1 MSLNEKGV
9 SVREIITK
17 AVIGKGN
24 KFSQQTHVMI
34 PPNTPNSI
42 LGCWVINH
50 SYTAAKVGDAVE
62 ITGSYDINVWYSYA
76 NNSKTDV
83 AKENLS
89 YVERI
94 PLSYLDGNH
103 LRGDEEVKATV
114 TQQPSAVEAKVVDGK
129 CSVTVEKEFFAEMI
143 GETKVCVLV
152 APGSCGELDE
162 KLFEEGADFGELED
176 EVLIDELD

>member
-1 MSLNEKGV
+1 MSLTEKGIN
-9 SVREIITK
+9 VREIITK
-17 AVIGKGN
+17 AVVGKGN
-24 KFSQQTHVMI
+24 KFSQETHI
-34 PPNTPNSI
+34 ITPPNTPNSI

-50 SYTAAKVGDAVE
+50 AYSAVKAGDAVE

-89 YVERI
+89 YVEKI
-94 PLSYLDGNH
+94 PLSYLDGG
-103 LRGDEEVKATV
+103 LLGDEVEVKTVV

-129 CSVTVEKEFFAEMI
+129 CSVTVEKEIFAEII

-152 APGSCGELDE
+152 SPGACGSVDD
-162 KLFEEGADFGELED
+162 KLFDDGADIGDED
-176 EVLIDELD
+176 EILIDELD

>member
-1 MSLNEKGV
+1 MSLTEKGI

-17 AVIGKGN
+17 AVVGKGN
-24 KFSQQTHVMI
+24 KFSQETHI
-34 PPNTPNSI
+34 ITPPNTPNSI

-50 SYTAAKVGDAVE
+50 AYSAAKVGDTIE

-76 NNSKTDV
+76 SNSKTDV

-89 YVERI
+89 YVEKI
-94 PLSYLDGNH
+94 PLSYLDGG
-103 LRGDEEVKATV
+103 LIGSEVEVKTMV

-129 CSVTVEKEFFAEMI
+129 CSVTVEKEIFAEMI

-152 APGSCGELDE
+152 SPGSCGGMDE
-162 KLFEEGADFGELED
+162 KLLDEGADLDDSDDF
-176 EVLIDELD
+176 IDDLD